1 MFERAIRR
9 DCTRSKAAPGSG
21 GAPLDQSGSLQR
33 SQPLGQEGTRDAG
46 QPSLQLAEPMAP
58 GQQLAQDQRR
68 PALGEHL
75 GAERDRAELAIASH
89 VRSLGHSHRPV
100 KFIS

>member
-1 MFERAIRR
+1 VVLEAP
-9 DCTRSKAAPGSG
+9 PGSG

-58 GQQLAQDQRR
+58 GQQLAQDQRC

-75 GAERDRAELAIASH
+75 GAQRDRAELAIAPH
-89 VRSLGHSHRPV
+89 ARSLGRSPRPV